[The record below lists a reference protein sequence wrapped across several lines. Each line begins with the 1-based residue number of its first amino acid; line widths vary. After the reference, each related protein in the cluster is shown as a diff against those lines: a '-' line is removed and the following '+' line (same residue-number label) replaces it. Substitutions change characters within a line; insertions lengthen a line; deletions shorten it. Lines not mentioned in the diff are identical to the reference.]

1 MAENLINVF
10 EEGDLSGLLGLWPA
24 PVIPRSLDQRIV
36 RSLRWIRH
44 DHIGIASP
52 RTKPTALEVSMKRC
66 NACDEE
72 FENKFSFCPVD
83 GTPLNEL
90 AAALVNQSSRPDSIA
105 VAPDDERLTNTHSAQ
120 RRGDF
125 NVTMIESSVLFQ
137 RLTTELSFAFYQ
149 LKQAWPDFKRDPIG
163 VGRRGVIQSLDRLKQ
178 LFRAP
183 NAVAGF
189 ATALLVLISTVLAV
203 IILERVTLKPNQL
216 ADRVNEDAAQIVMLD
231 FPDQSNPLKGAGVG
245 AGSNGRVGFNQGK
258 GEGSES
264 EPKPSRGGGGSGTRD
279 PLPPQQGS
287 PPQPSA
293 IPAPI
298 PKLPPLNKA
307 TLPDAGIDIDP
318 ALWKNLPMS
327 VYGDPR
333 SKSTASSNGPG
344 DGGSIGTGNGS
355 GIGEGNGPG
364 VGPGDNG
371 NIGGGKRGPG
381 GRGIGGAPRG
391 NNPNGPD
398 HVFTNPQ
405 VEQRARVLSKP
416 EPQYT
421 EEARKQGVTGTVILR
436 VVFSTTGEVTDIR
449 TVKPLPMG
457 LTERAIT
464 AARQIRFVPA
474 LRGGHPVNVYM
485 QLEYNFNLY

>member
-1 MAENLINVF
+1 
-10 EEGDLSGLLGLWPA
+10 
-24 PVIPRSLDQRIV
+24 
-36 RSLRWIRH
+36 
-44 DHIGIASP
+44 
-52 RTKPTALEVSMKRC
+52 MKRC

-90 AAALVNQSSRPDSIA
+90 AAALIGREKRRDRVTPILEIE
-105 VAPDDERLTNTHSAQ
+105 PLIKPHSVP
-120 RRGDF
+120 RRYEF
-125 NVTMIESSVLFQ
+125 NVTMIDSSVLFQ
-137 RLTTELSFAFYQ
+137 RLTTELRFVVCQ

-163 VGRRGVIQSLDRLKQ
+163 VGRRGVIQSVDRLRQ
-178 LFRAP
+178 LSRAP
-183 NAVAGF
+183 NALAGF
-189 ATALLVLISTVLAV
+189 ATALLVLISTVLVV
-203 IILERVTLKPNQL
+203 IILERVTAKPNQL
-216 ADRVNEDAAQIVMLD
+216 ADRVKEDAGQIVMLS

-264 EPKPSRGGGGSGTRD
+264 EPKPSRGGGGGGTHD

-287 PPQPSA
+287 LPQPSA

-307 TLPDAGIDIDP
+307 TLPEAGIDIDP
-318 ALWKNLPMS
+318 ALWQNLPMS

-333 SKSTASSNGPG
+333 SKSTAASNGPG
-344 DGGSIGTGNGS
+344 DGGGMGTGNGP
-355 GIGEGNGPG
+355 GIGDGNGPG
-364 VGPGDNG
+364 VGPGDHG
-371 NIGGGKRGPG
+371 NIGGEKRGPG
-381 GRGIGGAPRG
+381 GGGIGGAPRG

-416 EPQYT
+416 EPLYT
-421 EEARKQGVTGTVILR
+421 EEARKHDVTGTVILR
-436 VVFSTTGEVTDIR
+436 VVFSLFGEVTDIR
-449 TVKPLPMG
+449 TIKPLPMG
-457 LTERAIT
+457 LTERAIA

-474 LRGGHPVNVYM
+474 MRGGHPVNVYM

>member
-1 MAENLINVF
+1 MTENFLNVF
-10 EEGDLSGLLGLWPA
+10 EENDLNGLLRLWLAPA
-24 PVIPRSLDQRIV
+24 IPRSLDQRIV
-36 RSLRWIRH
+36 RSFRWIRH

-52 RTKPTALEVSMKRC
+52 RTKPTTLEVSMKRC

-90 AAALVNQSSRPDSIA
+90 AAALVNQSSRRDSVA
-105 VAPDDERLTNTHSAQ
+105 VAPEDERVTNTHSPQ
-120 RRGDF
+120 RPGDF
-125 NVTMIESSVLFQ
+125 NVTMIDSSVLFQ
-137 RLTTELSFAFYQ
+137 RLITELCFAFYQ
-149 LKQAWPDFKRDPIG
+149 LKQAWSDFKQDPIG
-163 VGRRGVIQSLDRLKQ
+163 VGGRGIIQSVDRLKQ

-189 ATALLVLISTVLAV
+189 ATALLILISTILAV
-203 IILERVTLKPNQL
+203 IILERVTAKPNQL
-216 ADRVNEDAAQIVMLD
+216 ADRVKEDAAQIVMLN
-231 FPDQSNPLKGAGVG
+231 FPDQNNPLKGAGVG
-245 AGSNGRVGFNQGK
+245 AGANGRVGFNQGK
-258 GEGSES
+258 GEGAES
-264 EPKPSRGGGGSGTRD
+264 EPKPSRGGGGGGTRD

-287 PPQPSA
+287 LPQPSA

-318 ALWKNLPMS
+318 ALWKNLSMS

-333 SKSTASSNGPG
+333 SKSTAASNGPG
-344 DGGSIGTGNGS
+344 DGGGMGTGNGP

-364 VGPGDNG
+364 VGPGDDG

-381 GRGIGGAPRG
+381 GGGIGGAPRG

-421 EEARKQGVTGTVILR
+421 EEARKHDVTGTVVLR

-457 LTERAIT
+457 LTERAIA

-474 LRGGHPVNVYM
+474 MRGGHPVNVYM

>member
-1 MAENLINVF
+1 
-10 EEGDLSGLLGLWPA
+10 
-24 PVIPRSLDQRIV
+24 
-36 RSLRWIRH
+36 
-44 DHIGIASP
+44 
-52 RTKPTALEVSMKRC
+52 MKRC

-90 AAALVNQSSRPDSIA
+90 AAALVNQNTRRDSIA
-105 VAPDDERLTNTHSAQ
+105 LAPEDGSLTNLHSVP
-120 RRGDF
+120 RRREF
-125 NVTMIESSVLFQ
+125 NVTMIDSSVLFQ
-137 RLTTELSFAFYQ
+137 RLTTELRFIIHE

-163 VGRRGVIQSLDRLKQ
+163 VTRRGLIQLVDRLRQ
-178 LFRAP
+178 LSRAP
-183 NAVAGF
+183 NALAGV
-189 ATALLVLISTVLAV
+189 ATALLVVLSAVLIV
-203 IILERVTLKPNQL
+203 IILERVAPKRNQL
-216 ADRVNEDAAQIVMLD
+216 ADRDADDAPQIVMFN

-245 AGSNGRVGFNQGK
+245 AGSNGRVGFNRGK

-264 EPKPSRGGGGSGTRD
+264 EPKPSRGGGGGGTHD
-279 PLPPQQGS
+279 PLPQQQGGV
-287 PPQPSA
+287 PPPSV

-298 PKLPPLNKA
+298 PKLPPFNKA

-344 DGGSIGTGNGS
+344 DGGGMGTGNGP

-381 GRGIGGAPRG
+381 GGGIGGAPRG
-391 NNPNGPD
+391 NNPYGPD

-421 EEARKQGVTGTVILR
+421 EEARKYDVTGTVILR
-436 VVFSTTGEVTDIR
+436 VVFSMSGEVTDIR
-449 TVKPLPMG
+449 TIKPLPMG
-457 LTERAIT
+457 LTEKAIA

>member
-1 MAENLINVF
+1 MAENFINVF
-10 EEGDLSGLLGLWPA
+10 AEGDLNGLLGLWLA

-36 RSLRWIRH
+36 RSFRWIRH

-52 RTKPTALEVSMKRC
+52 RTKPTTLEVSMKRC

-90 AAALVNQSSRPDSIA
+90 AAALVNQSSRRDSVA
-105 VAPDDERLTNTHSAQ
+105 VPRDDERLANTHAQ
-120 RRGDF
+120 KRSDF
-125 NVTMIESSVLFQ
+125 NVTMIDSPVLIQ
-137 RLTTELSFAFYQ
+137 RLTTELRSTFYQ
-149 LKQAWPDFKRDPIG
+149 LKQAWPDFKHDPIG
-163 VGRRGVIQSLDRLKQ
+163 VGRRGILQSVDRLKQ

-203 IILERVTLKPNQL
+203 ITLERVTLKPNQL
-216 ADRVNEDAAQIVMLD
+216 TDRVKEDAAQIVMLK

-264 EPKPSRGGGGSGTRD
+264 EPRPSRGGGGGGTRD

-287 PPQPSA
+287 LPQPSA

-344 DGGSIGTGNGS
+344 DGGGMGTGNGP

-364 VGPGDNG
+364 VGPGDDG

-381 GRGIGGAPRG
+381 GGGIGGAPRG

-421 EEARKQGVTGTVILR
+421 EEARKHDVTGTVILR
-436 VVFSTTGEVTDIR
+436 VVFSTSGEVTDIR

-457 LTERAIT
+457 LTERAIA

-474 LRGGHPVNVYM
+474 MRGGYPVNVYM

>member
-1 MAENLINVF
+1 MAENFINVF
-10 EEGDLSGLLGLWPA
+10 EENDLGGLLGLWLAPA
-24 PVIPRSLDQRIV
+24 IPRSLDQRIV
-36 RSLRWIRH
+36 RSFLWIRH

-52 RTKPTALEVSMKRC
+52 RTKPTTPEVSMKRC

-90 AAALVNQSSRPDSIA
+90 AAALVNQRTRRDSIA
-105 VAPDDERLTNTHSAQ
+105 LAPEDEPLANPDSVPSRCE
-120 RRGDF
+120 F
-125 NVTMIESSVLFQ
+125 NVTIVDSSVLFQ
-137 RLTTELSFAFYQ
+137 RLTTELRFVVYR
-149 LKQAWPDFKRDPIG
+149 LMQAWPDFKRDPIG
-163 VGRRGVIQSLDRLKQ
+163 VTRRGLIQLVDRLRQ
-178 LFRAP
+178 LSRAP
-183 NAVAGF
+183 NVLAGV
-189 ATALLVLISTVLAV
+189 ATALLVVLSAVLIL
-203 IILERVTLKPNQL
+203 IMLERAAPKRNQS
-216 ADRVNEDAAQIVMLD
+216 ADREREDAAQIVMLN
-231 FPDQSNPLKGAGVG
+231 FADQSNPLNGPGVG
-245 AGSNGRVGFNQGK
+245 AGSNGRVGINQGK

-264 EPKPSRGGGGSGTRD
+264 EPKPSRGGGGGGTHD
-279 PLPPQQGS
+279 PLPPQQGRL
-287 PPQPSA
+287 PQPSA

-344 DGGSIGTGNGS
+344 DGGGMGTGNGP

-364 VGPGDNG
+364 VGPGDDG

-381 GRGIGGAPRG
+381 GGGIGGAPRG
-391 NNPNGPD
+391 NNPYGPD

-416 EPQYT
+416 EPQYS
-421 EEARKQGVTGTVILR
+421 EEARKNQITGTVVLR
-436 VVFSTTGEVTDIR
+436 VVFSMSGEVTDIR
-449 TVKPLPMG
+449 TIKPLPMG
-457 LTERAIT
+457 LTEKAIA

-474 LRGGHPVNVYM
+474 MRGGHPVNVYM